1 MNGNALSGT
10 RFLALALAL
19 VCSSP
24 SAAQPARD
32 RLSRLPA
39 ADLSWPSTAPTHRY
53 DAIDGERMKGFVEEL
68 AAISRRSR
76 DAGNQRWGR
85 IAGTPSGA
93 ETQRW
98 MADKFRQAGLEVTIE
113 EFTLS
118 PQTVPVAWAA
128 SIRAGDETVEL
139 TTASPIITFDRYM
152 PSAQGSLDLE
162 AVWVGLGM
170 ASDFVGKDVRGKA
183 VFIYSVPTPS
193 SLIQSASWMGS
204 LRRAQEAGAAAILV
218 VLAIPGN
225 MTFVSHVQGLSTER
239 KVPVFTVGLDE
250 GEKVEALNASLAASN
265 GTLKARVEW
274 HLETATDVRAANVVG
289 MLRGQ
294 TDENIVVISHTDGY
308 FEGANDNA
316 AGTASML
323 GLAEYFASRPI
334 TDRRRNLYFI
344 ATADHHTGDKG
355 GEWIHEHM
363 QPVLQQAA
371 FIANAE
377 HVAVMEP
384 VWDRPWGSNV
394 RPELYPTNQ
403 LGSSWWGVYGS
414 DRLAAIVRDS
424 FATFGVPT
432 HVEQG
437 GSAGQLRPVQWDAP
451 SFYLHNKGVY
461 YHASADTPAIVPAEG
476 LRTATQAFARIVDEV
491 NELELKELR
500 APTE

>member
-1 MNGNALSGT
+1 MSMKRNALPGASVLV
-10 RFLALALAL
+10 LALA
-19 VCSSP
+19 CSEP

-39 ADLSWPSTAPTHRY
+39 AEIHWPSTAPTQRY
-53 DAIDGERMKGFVEEL
+53 DVIDGDRMKGYVEEL
-68 AAISRRSR
+68 AAISHRSR

-98 MADKFRQAGLEVTIE
+98 MADKFKQAGLEVTIE

-118 PQTVPVAWAA
+118 PQAVPVAWAA
-128 SIRAGDETVEL
+128 SVQAGHETVRL
-139 TTASPIITFDRYM
+139 TSASPIITFDRYM
-152 PSAQGSLDLE
+152 ASAQGSLDLE

-183 VFIYSVPTPS
+183 VFIYSVPTLS

-225 MTFVSHVQGLSTER
+225 MSFVSHVQGLSTDI

-250 GEKVEALNASLAASN
+250 GEKVEALNASLAAADRP
-265 GTLKARVEW
+265 LRAHLEW
-274 HLETATDVRAANVVG
+274 SIETATNVRAANVVG

-294 TDENIVVISHTDGY
+294 TDENIVIISHTDGF

-323 GLAEYFASRPI
+323 GLAEYFASRPVAE
-334 TDRRRNLYFI
+334 RRRNLYFI
-344 ATADHHTGDKG
+344 ATADHHTGDRG
-355 GEWIHEHM
+355 GEWIHEHL
-363 QPVLQQAA
+363 QPVLQKAA
-371 FIANAE
+371 FVANAE

-394 RPELYPTNQ
+394 RPELYVTNQ

-414 DRLAAIVRDS
+414 DRFAAIVRDS
-424 FATFGVPT
+424 FAAFGVPT
-432 HVEQG
+432 HLEQG

-461 YHASADTPAIVPAEG
+461 YHSSADTPAIVPAQG

-491 NELELKELR
+491 NKLELKDLR
-500 APTE
+500 SPAE